1 MARNDRVIRDLVKAV
16 KAVTTRYGSDSV
28 SFQQIKE
35 EMNNTCK
42 WGITS
47 PRLANFL
54 SKRREFKFVRQE
66 FAAGTVITYWAL
78 APEVMQ

>member
-1 MARNDRVIRDLVKAV
+1 MIRDLVKAV
-16 KAVTTRYGSDSV
+16 KAVTERYGSDSA

-66 FAAGTVITYWAL
+66 FAAGTVVTYWAITPV
-78 APEVMQ
+78 AEQ

>member
-1 MARNDRVIRDLVKAV
+1 MIRDLVKAV
-16 KAVTTRYGSDSV
+16 KAVTERYGSDSA

-47 PRLANFL
+47 PRLGNFL
-54 SKRREFKFVRQE
+54 SKRPEFRFVRQE
-66 FAAGTVITYWAL
+66 FAAGTVVTYWAITPV
-78 APEVMQ
+78 AEQ

>member
-1 MARNDRVIRDLVKAV
+1 MARNDRVIKDLVKAV
-16 KAVTTRYGSDSV
+16 KAVMPRYGSDSA

-54 SKRREFKFVRQE
+54 SKRREFRFVRQE
-66 FAAGTVITYWAL
+66 FASGMVVTFWTL
-78 APEVMQ
+78 TPEVEQ